1 MDMESIFLKILE
13 MSIAGSACMLVVLAL
28 RVLLRKMPKVFS
40 YVLWAMVFLRL
51 ICPFSLRSSHFGLML
66 GDMGQM
72 LETAAY
78 EQELVEYQELVH
90 KDSRGETDMSMAE
103 DKGEVLFPPNTGWDN
118 VGSKSPY
125 QGSTDEAQSN
135 MIGSR
140 YSHSA
145 VQRQERRWVTAG
157 STVWAAGVAVLLGY
171 SLVSYIL
178 LRRRLRQA
186 VKIQEDVYESDRI
199 STPFLLGVLDS
210 RIYLPMGLEA
220 EEKAYVLAHELV
232 HLRRRDYLVKM
243 VAWLILSLHW
253 FNPLVWL
260 AYGLMV
266 RDMEMS
272 CDESVIRRL
281 GKESKKA
288 YSQTLLAISGTVQG
302 DLVRKLLPT
311 APLSFGEKDIRSR
324 VKNILAY
331 RSVRAGTGVLLILL
345 LIATGIVLMTD
356 RQGPS
361 SLPENEETEKLSGG
375 SEPPTS
381 AEQIPDESGTDD
393 SGISEADTSNKEGEQ
408 ADSVDEEGRS
418 WQLEDLFEMDRGG
431 EMTWEQLQALVEK
444 ENPQLEDYVGY
455 TGAVWPEE
463 NDSSRTGRFSYY
475 LYDSEMGQDYRL
487 DIYYGLEDL
496 KLNSVYLWREN
507 DRALRVL
514 YWDRESDGRGVRRYT
529 EIDGFRRDIK
539 RLGDWVDG
547 WELPHEEQIQIG
559 EYRADLIW
567 GGGVLFIWK
576 EEKRDLSDAWAP
588 EEWKSAG
595 SFTRVER
602 EEMAPFVFDNEGKLT
617 DLRLVMN
624 HIEPNG
630 PAEVLE
636 GCREQAVLVSMNHD
650 MYTVSELAELEEA
663 GRPVPEE
670 EATADFWYIGF
681 AREDAPYGYVLFLAE
696 RYFTKEEAIAM
707 ARSVRFTEEA
717 WAAE

>member
-1 MDMESIFLKILE
+1 MKILE
-13 MSIAGSACMLVVLAL
+13 MSIAGSACILAVLAL

-40 YVLWAMVFLRL
+40 YVLWAIVFLRL

-66 GDMGQM
+66 WDMGQM

-78 EQELVEYQELVH
+78 EQELAEYQALVH
-90 KDSRGETDMSMAE
+90 KDDLGETDVSMAE
-103 DKGEVLFPPNTGWDN
+103 DKADGWDN
-118 VGSKSPY
+118 VGSKSPH
-125 QGSTDEAQSN
+125 QGSTDDVQSN

-157 STVWAAGVAVLLGY
+157 SAVWAAGVAVLLGY

-243 VAWLILSLHW
+243 VTWLILSLHW

-281 GKESKKA
+281 GRESKKA
-288 YSQTLLAISGTVQG
+288 YSQTLLAISGTAGG

-331 RSVRAGTGVLLILL
+331 RSVKAGTGVLLILL
-345 LIATGIVLMTD
+345 LIAAGVVLMTD
-356 RQGPS
+356 RQEPS
-361 SLPENEETEKLSGG
+361 PLVENEETEKL
-375 SEPPTS
+375 PAS
-381 AEQIPDESGTDD
+381 AEQIPDEPGTDG
-393 SGISEADTSNKEGEQ
+393 SGISEADTSNEGGEQ
-408 ADSVDEEGRS
+408 ADSGDEEGRS
-418 WQLEDLFEMDRGG
+418 WQPEDLRETDRGV

-444 ENPQLEDYVGY
+444 ENPQLEDFAGY

-463 NDSSRTGRFSYY
+463 NDGSRTERFFYY
-475 LYDSEMGQDYRL
+475 LYDSNMDQNYRL
-487 DIYYGLEDL
+487 DIYYKLEDL

-514 YWDRESDGRGVRRYT
+514 YWDRESDGMGVRRYT
-529 EIDGFRRDIK
+529 ELDAFRRDIK

-547 WELPHEEQIQIG
+547 WELPHEEQVQVG
-559 EYRADLIW
+559 EYQADLIW

-636 GCREQAVLVSMNHD
+636 GCREQAVLVSINHD
-650 MYTVSELAELEEA
+650 MYTPSELAELEEA

-681 AREDAPYGYVLFLAE
+681 AREDAPYGYLLFLAE
-696 RYFTKEEAIAM
+696 RYFTREEAIAM
-707 ARSVRFTEEA
+707 ARSIRFTEEA
-717 WAAE
+717 WEAE

>member
-1 MDMESIFLKILE
+1 MKILE
-13 MSIAGSACMLVVLAL
+13 MSIAGTACILIVLVL

-40 YVLWAMVFLRL
+40 YILWALVFLRL

-66 GDMGQM
+66 GDMGQR

-78 EQELVEYQELVH
+78 EQELVEYQVLVH
-90 KDSRGETDMSMAE
+90 KDGRVETLARYGSLGAAVSEVE
-103 DKGEVLFPPNTGWDN
+103 DREEVWDH
-118 VGSKSPY
+118 VVSKSPY
-125 QGSTDEAQSN
+125 QGSTDNVQSN

-157 STVWAAGVAVLLGY
+157 SAVWAAGVAVLLGY
-171 SLVSYIL
+171 GLVSYIL

-199 STPFLLGVLDS
+199 STPFLLGFLDS
-210 RIYLPMGLEA
+210 RIYLPMGLKP

-243 VAWLILSLHW
+243 VTWLILSLHW

-260 AYGLMV
+260 AYSLMV

-288 YSQTLLAISGTVQG
+288 YSQTLLAISSAAKG
-302 DLVRKLLPT
+302 DLVRRLLPT

-331 RSVRAGTGVLLILL
+331 RSVKVGTGVLLILL
-345 LIATGIVLMTD
+345 LTAAGIVLMTD
-356 RQGPS
+356 RQEPS
-361 SLPENEETEKLSGG
+361 SLPGNEEMEKLQGG
-375 SEPPTS
+375 SEPSAS
-381 AEQIPDESGTDD
+381 AEQIPDEP
-393 SGISEADTSNKEGEQ
+393 
-408 ADSVDEEGRS
+408 
-418 WQLEDLFEMDRGG
+418 EDLREMDRGV

-444 ENPQLEDYVGY
+444 ENPQLEDFAGY
-455 TGAVWPEE
+455 TGVVWPEE
-463 NDSSRTGRFSYY
+463 ENRGFTGFSYY
-475 LYDSEMGQDYRL
+475 LYDSDMDLNYRL

-507 DRALRVL
+507 DRELRVL
-514 YWDRESDGRGVRRYT
+514 YWDRESDGVRRYT
-529 EIDGFRRDIK
+529 EIDAFRRNIK
-539 RLGDWVDG
+539 QLSDWVDG
-547 WELPHEEQIQIG
+547 WELPHEEQVQVG
-559 EYRADLIW
+559 EYQADLIW

-595 SFTRVER
+595 SFTRIKW
-602 EEMAPFVFDNEGKLT
+602 EEMTPFVFDNEGKLT
-617 DLRLVMN
+617 DLRMIQN
-624 HIEPNG
+624 HSEPNG

-636 GCREQAVLVSMNHD
+636 GCQERAVLVSMNND
-650 MYTVSELAELEEA
+650 MYTVSELAALEEA

-670 EATADFWYIGF
+670 EATEDFWYIGF

-707 ARSVRFTEEA
+707 ARSIRFTEEA

>member
-1 MDMESIFLKILE
+1 MKILE

-28 RVLLRKMPKVFS
+28 RVLLRKVPKVFS
-40 YVLWAMVFLRL
+40 YILWAMVFLRL

-78 EQELVEYQELVH
+78 EQELAEYQELVH
-90 KDSRGETDMSMAE
+90 KDGRGETDVSMAE

-118 VGSKSPY
+118 VGSKSPH
-125 QGSTDEAQSN
+125 QGSTDEVQSN

-145 VQRQERRWVTAG
+145 IQRQERRWVTAG
-157 STVWAAGVAVLLGY
+157 SAVWAAGVAVLLGY
-171 SLVSYIL
+171 SMVSYIL

-243 VAWLILSLHW
+243 VTWLILSLHC

-288 YSQTLLAISGTVQG
+288 YSQTLLAISGAAQG
-302 DLVRKLLPT
+302 DLVRRLLPT

-331 RSVRAGTGVLLILL
+331 RSVKAGTGVLLILL

-356 RQGPS
+356 RQEPS
-361 SLPENEETEKLSGG
+361 SLPENEETEKLSDG
-375 SEPPTS
+375 SEPPAS
-381 AEQIPDESGTDD
+381 AEQIPDESGTDS
-393 SGISEADTSNKEGEQ
+393 SGTSEADTSNGGGEQ
-408 ADSVDEEGRS
+408 ADSDDEEGRS
-418 WQLEDLFEMDRGG
+418 WQLEGLFEVDRGG

-444 ENPQLEDYVGY
+444 ENPRLEDYAGY

-463 NDSSRTGRFSYY
+463 NDSSRTGHFSYY
-475 LYDSEMGQDYRL
+475 LYDSGMDQDYRL

-529 EIDGFRRDIK
+529 EIDAFRQDIK

-547 WELPHEEQIQIG
+547 WELPHEEQIQVG

-595 SFTRVER
+595 SFTRIER

-636 GCREQAVLVSMNHD
+636 GCREQAVLVSINHD
-650 MYTVSELAELEEA
+650 MYTLSELAGLEEA

-681 AREDAPYGYVLFLAE
+681 AREDAPYGYMLFLAE

-707 ARSVRFTEEA
+707 ARSIRFTEEA